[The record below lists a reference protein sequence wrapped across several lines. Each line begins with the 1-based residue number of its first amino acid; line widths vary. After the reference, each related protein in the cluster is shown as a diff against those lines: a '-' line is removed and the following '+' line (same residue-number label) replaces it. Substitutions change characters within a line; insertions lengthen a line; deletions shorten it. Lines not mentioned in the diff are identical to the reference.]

1 MANDALA
8 DTSGACPDR
17 ELLDSY
23 LALLR
28 ADDPVVRRVAL
39 RQLDRLHRRRPA
51 SAPIQGTSGPTATS
65 GFLARL
71 VEQAVGTLDKRSSGA
86 LEGPCPW
93 HGSRSGRCLVV
104 LVDGQR
110 WWCRSCRRGGDVVAW
125 VALTRGV
132 SFAEARRRLGLPA
145 VVRTPQPRVE
155 VVRYA
160 R

>member
-1 MANDALA
+1 MATDALA
-8 DTSGACPDR
+8 DTSGACPAR

-23 LALLR
+23 LAQLR
-28 ADDPVVRRVAL
+28 ADEPVVRRVAL

-51 SAPIQGTSGPTATS
+51 SAPIQGTSGPTTTS
-65 GFLARL
+65 GFLAQL
-71 VEQAVGTLDKRSSGA
+71 VERAVGSLDRRSSGA

-93 HGSRSGRCLVV
+93 HASRSGRCLVV
-104 LVDGQR
+104 LADGRR

-132 SFAEARRRLGLPA
+132 SFAEARRRLGLP
-145 VVRTPQPRVE
+145 VEVRAPRSRFE